1 LAMRCRPWWR
11 AGLHVIDGGARTG
24 IIQTVLAFLRALMAG
39 RTELAAENV
48 ALRHQLAVLQ
58 RSVKR
63 PKLRKRDPVF
73 WVWLSRLW
81 TDWRSA
87 LAIVQPATVIKWH
100 RQGFRLY
107 WRRKARR
114 KAGRPQVARKI
125 RDLIRRISRENP
137 TWGAPR
143 ILSELLLLGHKVGE
157 STVTKYMIRQP
168 KPPSQT
174 WRTFLENHAGQ
185 IAAID
190 FFTVP
195 TVTFRVLYVFLVLR
209 RDRRHVVHLDVRTN
223 PTAQWTAQ
231 QIVEAFPFEEAPRFL
246 LRDRDRIYGQSF
258 RDRVEH
264 MGIEEVRIAFRS
276 PWQSP
281 YVERLIGS
289 IRRECLDY
297 VIVFNEKHLRRVLAE
312 YFDYYHEARAHL
324 SLERN
329 SPIPRVVC
337 PPAQG
342 KVVARACLGGLHH
355 RYTRAA

>member
-1 LAMRCRPWWR
+1 M
-11 AGLHVIDGGARTG
+11 G
-24 IIQTVLAFLRALMAG
+24 IVRMFLAFLRALMLG
-39 RTELAAENV
+39 RTGVAAENL
-48 ALRHQLAVLQ
+48 ALRHQLAVFQ

-63 PKLRKRDPVF
+63 PKLRKRDRVF

-81 TDWRSA
+81 TGWRSA
-87 LAIVQPATVIKWH
+87 LVLVQPATVIKWH
-100 RQGFRLY
+100 RQGFKLY
-107 WRRKARR
+107 WRRKSRR
-114 KAGRPQVARKI
+114 KAGRPKVDPKI

-143 ILSELLLLGHKVGE
+143 ILSELLLLGHKVAE
-157 STVTKYMIRQP
+157 STVDKYMVRPP

-174 WRTFLENHAGQ
+174 WRTFLDNHAGQ

-190 FFTVP
+190 FFTVS

-209 RDRRHVVHLDVRTN
+209 HDRRRIVHFNVTTN

-231 QIVEAFPFEEAPRFL
+231 QIVEAFPFEEAPRFM

-289 IRRECLDY
+289 IRRECLDH
-297 VIVFNEKHLRRVLAE
+297 VIVFNEKHLRRLLTE
-312 YFDYYHEARAHL
+312 YLGYYHEARAHL

-329 SPIPRVVC
+329 SPIPRTVC
-337 PPAQG
+337 PLEQG
-342 KVVARACLGGLHH
+342 EVVAKAYLGGLHH
-355 RYTRAA
+355 CYTRAA